1 MVKTGTQTLS
11 TVITPVVKKKK
22 DWKQKLTGIS
32 SISKRGGGVIRKLVL
47 QQGNRRRR

>member
-11 TVITPVVKKKK
+11 TVITPVVKKKRLEAEI
-22 DWKQKLTGIS
+22 DRSIS